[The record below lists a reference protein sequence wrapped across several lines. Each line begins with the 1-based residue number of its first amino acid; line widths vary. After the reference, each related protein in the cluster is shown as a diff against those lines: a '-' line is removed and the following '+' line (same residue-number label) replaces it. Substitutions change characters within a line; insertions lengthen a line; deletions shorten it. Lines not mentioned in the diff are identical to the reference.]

1 MAPPARLTLSLDLSM
16 ENITLQLPKQITDQ
30 GEDVILQTVVLQL
43 YQQNVFTFAQVRR
56 LLNLSVWELQ
66 KLLGENQIER
76 HYDKTDL
83 EDDLEV
89 LTQYH
94 QR

>member
-1 MAPPARLTLSLDLSM
+1 M

-30 GEDVILQTVVLQL
+30 GEDVILQAIVLQL
-43 YQQNVFTFAQVRR
+43 YQQNVFTFAQARR

-76 HYDKTDL
+76 HYDQNDL
-83 EDDLEV
+83 EDDLEIIS
-89 LTQYH
+89 QY
-94 QR
+94 Q